1 MSRIVL
7 LCASLLVGVVLC
19 GCGKDTLMA
28 TPAVVATGVT
38 DPYAFT
44 PEAFRTTTTPVFV
57 AAPRMLSARPR
68 GPGDVYTNERSP
80 QVRLGRATVE
90 IGAGMTWE
98 ELAAESV
105 AADRDRNPEVVLTAY
120 EDYGTLWNSH
130 PTPDFGFSRDHD
142 FAEVDRTASRRWIG
156 EINERIDASRR
167 KQIYIYV
174 HGFNTKFDKN
184 TRLCAEF
191 LHYMARD
198 GVMIS
203 FDWPSRGS
211 VFSYQA
217 DKANSEVAIRQF
229 RNLLEV
235 LAAESNATRINIIAH
250 SAGTGIV
257 VEALRDTSLRYFD
270 LAAED
275 ARSRTKLGR
284 VVLAAPDMDFWVAL
298 SAGMDGVRR
307 ITEGIV
313 VYASRQDR
321 ALDLSGRIFGEVRLG
336 NAIGRLP
343 PRVVEEMIRSESGW
357 VDVSGAKKRYPSFLG
372 HSYYH
377 QNPMVSSDIMLYLF
391 VGATP
396 EERGLVRDTETGFLA
411 FPDDYEERLP
421 EILRHIIETYRWRP
435 DGAD

>member
-1 MSRIVL
+1 MSRIVHLCSAL
-7 LCASLLVGVVLC
+7 LAGALLC
-19 GCGKDTLMA
+19 GCSKDTLMA
-28 TPAVVATGVT
+28 TPAIVATGVT
-38 DPYAFT
+38 DPYEFT
-44 PEAFRTTTTPVFV
+44 PEEFRTTTTPVFV
-57 AAPRMLSARPR
+57 AAPRTLAARPK
-68 GPGDVYTNERSP
+68 GPGDVYTTERSP

-90 IGAGMTWE
+90 VGVGMTWD

-105 AADRDRNPEVVLTAY
+105 AVKRATNPEVVLKAY

-130 PTPDFGFSRDHD
+130 PTPAFSFYRDHD
-142 FAEVDRTASRRWIG
+142 FSEVDRTASERWIR
-156 EINERIDASRR
+156 EINERLDASRR

-211 VFSYQA
+211 VFSYQD
-217 DKANSEVAIRQF
+217 DKANAEVAIRQF

-235 LAAESNATRINIIAH
+235 LADESNASRINIIAH
-250 SAGTGIV
+250 SAGTRIV

-270 LAAED
+270 LPATEAQ
-275 ARSRTKLGR
+275 SRTKLGR
-284 VVLAAPDMDFWVAL
+284 VVLAAPDMDFWVAI

-307 ITEGIV
+307 ITEGII
-313 VYASRQDR
+313 VYASRRDR
-321 ALDLSGRIFGEVRLG
+321 ALGLSGRIFGEVRLG
-336 NAIGRLP
+336 NIIGRLP
-343 PRVVEEMIRSESGW
+343 PLVVQEMIRNESGW
-357 VDVSGAKKRYPSFLG
+357 VDVSAAKERYPSFLG

-396 EERGLVRDTETGFLA
+396 EERGLVRDLETGFLT

-421 EILRHIIETYRWRP
+421 EIVQHIVETYRWRP
-435 DGAD
+435 DGSD